1 MQSNIDINT
10 SKTYVTVG
18 LVFYG
23 LTTCLWLVGIIVL
36 SWALSWA
43 SISWDVEWYWYGHWN
58 IPWVIIILI
67 GLGFLANI
75 ILTIWAY
82 FTKKKIDEGFYAET
96 RTASLVLGIFGLFPI
111 LGSFIGGIFFLLA
124 YGKLGDV
131 LRGPI
136 TSVYPV
142 TPEPVDKRF
151 CIQCGRAV
159 APNNKFCSHCG
170 GKLPE

>member
-1 MQSNIDINT
+1 MQSNIDVNT
-10 SKTYVTVG
+10 SKTYATVG

-23 LTTCLWLVGIIVL
+23 LTTCFWLVGIIVL

-43 SISWDVEWYWYGHWN
+43 SISWDVEWFWYGYWN
-58 IPWVIIILI
+58 IPWLIIILI

-75 ILTIWAY
+75 VLTIWAY
-82 FTKKKIDEGFYAET
+82 FTKKKIDNGYYAEA
-96 RTASLVLGIFGLFPI
+96 RTASLILGIFGLFPI

-136 TSVYPV
+136 APVYPV
-142 TPEPVDKRF
+142 TPASVDKRF
-151 CIQCGRAV
+151 CVQCGRAV
-159 APNNKFCSHCG
+159 GPNNKFCSNCG